1 MRSPEHISVLV
12 VEDVKAM
19 RIYFRAMLDDGHIE
33 IAEAASLQEARSFLR
48 STPKAY
54 PDFVLLDLE
63 LPDGHGLDLMPEIDS
78 ATRVIALTADVER
91 ETELQCQKAGCD
103 VLIQKSQEL
112 SSLRGIVTGAAKA
125 EPLGNDRD
133 LDSCLL
139 YITYLAETRVALET
153 ARSKS
158 DFLTIRQIAHRLR
171 GTAVHFG
178 YPGIGSAA
186 KSISTALA
194 AGRLDQLDRAASTLC
209 ARIGD
214 AIESHHRKTRLL
226 STTEVSSCE
235 S

>member
-1 MRSPEHISVLV
+1 MRNPNRILGLV

-19 RIYFRAMLDDGHIE
+19 RTYLRAMLEDGHIE
-33 IAEAASLQEARSFLR
+33 IAEAVNLQEARTFLR
-48 STPKAY
+48 STPTSS

-63 LPDGHGLDLMPEIDS
+63 LPDGNGLDLMPEIAA
-78 ATRVIALTADVER
+78 ATHVIALTADVKR

-103 VLIQKSQEL
+103 MVIQKNHEL
-112 SSLRGIVTGAAKA
+112 SSLREIVTKSAKA
-125 EPLGNDRD
+125 EPVADDRD
-133 LDSCLL
+133 LRSCFS
-139 YITYLAETRVALET
+139 YITYLAEMRVELET

-158 DFLTIRQIAHRLR
+158 DFLAIRQIAHRLR

-186 KSISTALA
+186 KSISTALG
-194 AGRLDQLDRAASTLC
+194 AGRLDQLDTAASTLC

-214 AIESHHRKTRLL
+214 ALESHHLKTRRS

-235 S
+235 F